1 MGVIFTD
8 YGIEISIE
16 NGRYF
21 LNYDEGE
28 LVPQFR
34 TIEITFEEAEKAKL
48 SPKDAYEVII
58 AFQNKELRE
67 KMKNNE

>member
-1 MGVIFTD
+1 MDVIFSD
-8 YGIEISIE
+8 YGIEISVVS
-16 NGRYF
+16 GRYF

-48 SPKDAYEVII
+48 SPKNAYEVII
-58 AFQNKELRE
+58 AFQNKE
-67 KMKNNE
+67 